1 MALGGETSLPRGPG
15 KRPMVLRIS
24 VLARSSPTLHDVAL
38 GTNPE
43 R

>member
-24 VLARSSPTLHDVAL
+24 VLARSIPTLHDVAL